1 MRTLLLLALV
11 ACASGGCDVCGATD
25 EAGLLCVTMRCA
37 WPLNATCVDAL
48 AAMPSTVSV
57 WGGWTTAEDDDF
69 IILCAAADSAITA
82 QVCVAPLCVNATFS
96 SGTKMAACPGMEV
109 SAAYPKTE
117 SVARLHARD
126 RRP

>member
-37 WPLNATCVDAL
+37 WPLNTTCVDAL
-48 AAMPSTVSV
+48 AAVLAPSTMSV

-69 IILCAAADSAITA
+69 IILCAAADNATTA
-82 QVCVAPLCVNATFS
+82 CAAPLCVNATFS